1 MPRDDRQNGDLHR
14 QRRLKNWA
22 LLAVLL
28 AFVILVYFVSII
40 RMGGG
45 S

>member
-1 MPRDDRQNGDLHR
+1 MKERERQNDMQR
-14 QRRLKNWA
+14 QRRIKNWA

-40 RMGGG
+40 RMGGA